1 MILVGLGANLAFE
14 NRSPVQNM
22 ERVLELLDTI
32 PSVSVSHVS
41 PWYCTAPVGKVD
53 QPDYFNGVATLTTSL
68 DPLGLM
74 RLLLETERRFGRI
87 RDERWGPRTMDLDL
101 LDFDGKVL
109 DLDEDGVTLHLPHP
123 RLHER
128 AFVLYPLMDVAPDW
142 RHPVI
147 GQGAGAFLADIGPDQ
162 VVRKVAK
169 TGENRG

>member
-1 MILVGLGANLAFE
+1 MILIGLGANLEFE
-14 NRSPVQNM
+14 GQTPIQNM
-22 ERVLELLDTI
+22 ERVLKLLDSI
-32 PSVSVSHVS
+32 PSVSVEQVS

-53 QPDYFNGVATLTTSL
+53 QPDYFNGVAILTTSL

-74 RLLLETERRFGRI
+74 RLLLETERCFGRI

-101 LDFDGKVL
+101 LDFDGRVL

-142 RHPVI
+142 RHPMT
-147 GQGAGAFLADIGPDQ
+147 GQGAGVLLADIGPDQ
-162 VVRKVAK
+162 AVRKVAK
-169 TGENRG
+169 PGQNGG